1 MNESGQAAEAGR
13 AQADRTASRAQP
25 EAAAGM
31 TPAAANGAWI
41 GDIRWDERG
50 LVPVIVQD
58 DISKEV
64 LMLAYMNEASLRK
77 SLETGETWFWS
88 RSRGELWHK
97 GATSGHTQQIV
108 SIHYDCDGDALLVRV
123 RQNGPAC
130 HTGSYSCFSREAPC
144 GGPSAASRA
153 EGAADGE
160 GASAGRGAPAGGAP
174 ATGEPAAAGD
184 AASAGGTPSFGGTAS
199 AVPPDRFGPL
209 NRLEA
214 TIARRHAERPEG
226 TYTTYL
232 FNKGLDKILKKVG
245 EETAEV
251 IIAAKNQDNAELR
264 CETADLLYH
273 LMVLL
278 RERGLPLDD
287 VLAEL
292 DRRHRP
298 DQPDRREPSDRPDK
312 RKAGA
317 NPGDGQEGERRAH

>member
-1 MNESGQAAEAGR
+1 MNRRDQSAE
-13 AQADRTASRAQP
+13 
-25 EAAAGM
+25 
-31 TPAAANGAWI
+31 AWI

-50 LVPVIVQD
+50 LVPAIVQD

-64 LMLAYMNEASLRK
+64 LMLAYMNESSLRK

-97 GATSGHTQQIV
+97 GATSGHTQRIV
-108 SIHYDCDGDALLVRV
+108 SIRYDCDSDALLVRV

-130 HTGSYSCFSREAPC
+130 HTGSYSCFSREAPTD
-144 GGPSAASRA
+144 GGQASVPA
-153 EGAADGE
+153 GE
-160 GASAGRGAPAGGAP
+160 GTS
-174 ATGEPAAAGD
+174 
-184 AASAGGTPSFGGTAS
+184 GGTT
-199 AVPPDRFGPL
+199 PDRFGPL

-232 FNKGLDKILKKVG
+232 FAKGLDKILKKIG

-251 IIAAKNQDNAELR
+251 IIAAKNRDNSELR

-278 RERGLPLDD
+278 RERELPLDD

-298 DQPDRREPSDRPDK
+298 DQADRREPSDRPDK
-312 RKAGA
+312 RRNGAGPA
-317 NPGDGQEGERRAH
+317 GGQEDERRAH